1 MFSEI
6 SRILG
11 RYLLYLAAVLAIPL
25 AFALYYEFFTIELHP
40 QAHSS
45 YAFFITLVSV
55 ALLGLSFRWFGK
67 KQRQTLHRRESIIV
81 VILIWLLTAAFG
93 AVPFLLTHTF
103 EHPIDAYF
111 ESMSGL
117 TTTGATL
124 LTEATVQPIKDASGA
139 IIHTGVEAVGKA
151 LLFWRSFLQWLG
163 GMGIVV
169 LFIAVFPAL
178 SMGGRFLFE
187 AEMPGPS
194 KESLTP
200 RIKETATLLWK
211 IYLGL
216 TGAQVILLM
225 LTNGNISFFDAL
237 TLSFATISTGGFS
250 THNDSIAAYNSI
262 HTEWVVI
269 LFMILGSL
277 NFSLYFHCMKRKI
290 YRIYEPEFFIYLL
303 TLFAGAVILTAT
315 IWNTYS
321 WPESW
326 RYGVFQAVSSQ
337 SSTGFTTAN
346 FSLWPFSSQYFLT
359 ILLFIGGMSGST
371 SGGIKMARHLIS
383 YKAIVSKLESLFRPE
398 TVRYLKIGQKEL
410 SSNTIQT
417 VLVFLAVMMFTVV
430 LGTFLLILDGLNF
443 QKAFQIIASMTNN
456 AGLLPAEWCTELSPW
471 SKVVSIFWMLLG
483 RLEFFALL
491 VVFFPSFWKNK

>member
-1 MFSEI
+1 MFSQI

-11 RYLLYLAAVLAIPL
+11 RYLFYLAAVFTIPL
-25 AFALYYEFFTIELHP
+25 AFALYYEFISPEIHP

-45 YAFFITLVSV
+45 SAFFITLLSTGIL
-55 ALLGLSFRWFGK
+55 ALAFRFLGK
-67 KQRQTLHRRESIIV
+67 KERKTLHRRESILA
-81 VILIWLLTAAFG
+81 VIFIWLLTAAFG
-93 AVPFLLTHTF
+93 ALPFLLTDTF
-103 EHPIDAYF
+103 KQPLDAYF

-124 LTEATVQPIKDASGA
+124 LTEHTVQPIKDAGGA
-139 IIHTGVEAVGKA
+139 ILHTGIEAVGKA

-216 TGAQVILLM
+216 TFAQVILLM
-225 LTNGNISFFDAL
+225 LTNGNIPFFDAL
-237 TLSFATISTGGFS
+237 TLSFSTISTGGFS
-250 THNDSIAAYNSI
+250 IHNDSIAAYHSI
-262 HTEWVVI
+262 HTEWIVI

-303 TLFAGAVILTAT
+303 SLIVGSLILTAT
-315 IWNTYS
+315 LAKTYPL
-321 WPESW
+321 PEAL
-326 RYGVFQAVSSQ
+326 RYGIFQAVSSQ
-337 SSTGFTTAN
+337 SSTGFTTGN
-346 FSLWPFSSQYFLT
+346 FSLWPFASQYFLI

-371 SGGIKMARHLIS
+371 SGGIKVARHLIS

-398 TVRYLKIGQKEL
+398 AVRYLKIGQKEL
-410 SSNTIQT
+410 SAGTIQT
-417 VLVFLAVMMFTVV
+417 VLVFMTVMMFTIV
-430 LGTFLLILDGLNF
+430 LGTFLLILGGLDI
-443 QKAFQIIASMTNN
+443 QQAFQIIATMTNN
-456 AGLLPAEWCTELSPW
+456 AGLISVECCAALSPW
-471 SKVVSIFWMLLG
+471 SKGISILWMLLG

-491 VVFFPSFWKNK
+491 VIFFPSFWKNK